1 MTLQESA
8 ASLNGAIALC
18 IRREVKRHNLHA
30 NEFAVLQLFAKQ
42 EEWSATQLLDH
53 LDVDPSRMSRLV
65 AKMVDNRLLR
75 RRRARSDRRVVHL
88 TLTDLGAQL
97 AEEISEQMEAH
108 EAALLR
114 GVGSRELAGFRSTT
128 DKIEKNIKSLV
139 ESAD

>member
-8 ASLNGAIALC
+8 ASLSGAIALC